1 MRNIVTRKKIAIALA
16 VLLAAFC
23 YVITRGNVR
32 WRVHQ
37 HYPQAQVELRSEG
50 TPEPSLDGLILRS
63 FGFRY
68 LSPFEPVGITITG
81 AQEPVDFDHFRGMI
95 ITYLTVRNSTID
107 DLRPLL
113 TEYRPEVSIFHCDL
127 TMLPEDQRAF
137 LHFQPDFERY
147 SVYTPDDQTPR
158 YPGGVGLHSQSFYP

>member
-1 MRNIVTRKKIAIALA
+1 VRKLITRKKVIVALVA
-16 VLLAAFC
+16 VVATLS
-23 YVITRGNVR
+23 YVNTRGNVR

-50 TPEPSLDGLILRS
+50 TPEASLDGFLLRS

-68 LSPFEPVGITITG
+68 FSPFEPVGITITG
-81 AQEPVDFDHFRGMI
+81 ASEPVDFDHFRGML
-95 ITYLTVRNSTID
+95 ITYLTVRNSTIK

-113 TEYRPEVSIFHCDL
+113 TKYRPVVSIFHCDL
-127 TMLPEDQRAF
+127 TKLPEGQRAF

-147 SVYTPDDQTPR
+147 SVFTPDDQTPR